1 MEFLLTLVL
10 LIGLVLCSLYLL
22 LIASY
27 CFAWIKMK
35 EERLISDVSVFV
47 SVIVAARNEEE
58 NIARCID
65 AVLAQNY
72 PSEMFE
78 LIIVDDH
85 SEDATFKIA
94 TEYAKKFHQIKCVQ
108 LQADLIGKK
117 KAVTHAISIAKGKL
131 IVTTDADCEMEINWL
146 ASFVSF
152 YVKTNAKVIV
162 APVAF
167 RKENSLFE
175 KMQSLE
181 FMALMACGGASL
193 YYSKAIMC
201 NGANL
206 CYLKEVFNEVG
217 GYSTTDE
224 KASGDDVLLMYKIK
238 KSYPEGVLF
247 LKSKEAIVYTK
258 AVNTIKAFFQQRKRW
273 ASKGF
278 LALNKETKAVAL
290 LIYLFNLYL
299 LCAPLLGSICF
310 KNSAVYPLYIE
321 ICLILFGIKCFIDFL
336 LLFLSASF
344 FHKKRFLLLF
354 IPEQII
360 YMIYVVL
367 FGFIGS
373 VGKYEWKGRKTN

>member
-1 MEFLLTLVL
+1 MEFLLAFVL
-10 LIGLVLCSLYLL
+10 LMGIVLGSLYLL

-27 CFAWIKMK
+27 CFAWIKTK
-35 EERLISDVSVFV
+35 EERSISDVSVFV
-47 SVIVAARNEEE
+47 SVIVAARNEEKY
-58 NIARCID
+58 IARCID

-85 SEDATFKIA
+85 SEDSTFKIVSA
-94 TEYAKKFHQIKCVQ
+94 YAEKYPQIKCAQ
-108 LQADLIGKK
+108 LQANLIGKK
-117 KAVTHAISIAKGKL
+117 QAVTFAISIAKGKL
-131 IVTTDADCEMEINWL
+131 IVTTDADCEMETNWL

-152 YVKTNAKVIV
+152 YVKTEAKMIV

-206 CYLKEVFNEVG
+206 CYQKEVFNEVG
-217 GYSTTDE
+217 GYSITDE

-247 LKSKEAIVYTK
+247 LKSKETIVYTN
-258 AVNTIKAFFQQRKRW
+258 AVNTINAFFQQRKRW

-278 LALNKETKAVAL
+278 LALNTETKAVAL
-290 LIYLFNLYL
+290 LIYLFNFYL
-299 LCAPLLGSICF
+299 VFAPLLGTICL
-310 KNSAVYPLYIE
+310 KNSTVYPFFIE

-344 FHKKRFLLLF
+344 FNKKRFLLLF

>member
-1 MEFLLTLVL
+1 
-10 LIGLVLCSLYLL
+10 
-22 LIASY
+22 
-27 CFAWIKMK
+27 MK
-35 EERLISDVSVFV
+35 EERLISDVPVFV

-85 SEDATFKIA
+85 SEDSTFKIA
-94 TEYAKKFHQIKCVQ
+94 TEYAKKSHQIICVH
-108 LQADLIGKK
+108 LQADFIGKK
-117 KAVTHAISIAKGKL
+117 QAVTHAISIARGKL
-131 IVTTDADCEMEINWL
+131 IVTTDADCQMETNWL

-152 YVKTNAKVIV
+152 YVKTNAKMIV

-206 CYLKEVFNEVG
+206 CYQKEVFNEVG
-217 GYSTTDE
+217 GYSITDE

-238 KSYPEGVLF
+238 KSYPQGVLF

-258 AVNTIKAFFQQRKRW
+258 AVNTIEAFFQQRKRW

-278 LALNKETKAVAL
+278 LVLNTETKAVAL
-290 LIYLFNLYL
+290 LIYLFNFYL
-299 LCAPLLGSICF
+299 LFAPLFGSICF
-310 KNSAVYPLYIE
+310 KNSAVYPVYIE

-344 FHKKRFLLLF
+344 FDKKRFLLLF